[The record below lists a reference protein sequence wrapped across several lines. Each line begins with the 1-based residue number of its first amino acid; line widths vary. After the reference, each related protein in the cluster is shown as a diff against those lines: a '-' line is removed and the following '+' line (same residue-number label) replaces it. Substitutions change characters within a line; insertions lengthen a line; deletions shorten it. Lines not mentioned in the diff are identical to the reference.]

1 MTDSTILHLE
11 DLEKRYFSYFFN
23 TLILSGDIYDQLYC
37 CRTRWFYRCNTP
49 LSYRINSRLWN
60 HPVSRQNIFY
70 QYHWL
75 HCYRSRCFACLK
87 RLSSKSKACSFF
99 KDWNLWRIYYIFHFR
114 TGIDNADK
122 EWTSECGF
130 SLHDTKRSCRSRYNF
145 CNRVSSEMIFLHT
158 TILFE
163 SNPIRPSA

>member
-1 MTDSTILHLE
+1 MTDSMILHLE

-70 QYHWL
+70 QHRRL
-75 HCYRSRCFACLK
+75 HCYRPCCHACLK
-87 RLSSKSKACSFF
+87 RIYFKSKVYSFL
-99 KDWNLWRIYYIFHFR
+99 KDWNLRGIYYVLNLFTRIQHSHKR
-114 TGIDNADK
+114 G
-122 EWTSECGF
+122 TSQGGF
-130 SLHDTKRSCRSRYNF
+130 SLYDTQLTCRSMYDF
-145 CNRVSSEMIFLHT
+145 CNGVSFRVKSFHIWY
-158 TILFE
+158 
-163 SNPIRPSA
+163 N

>member
-1 MTDSTILHLE
+1 MTDSMILHLE

-87 RLSSKSKACSFF
+87 RLSSKSKACSFL
-99 KDWNLWRIYYIFHFR
+99 KDWNLWGFTTFSTFALESATLMKSGHPKVAFLYMLLSILVGVGAIFI
-114 TGIDNADK
+114 TDLIQ
-122 EWTSECGF
+122 
-130 SLHDTKRSCRSRYNF
+130 
-145 CNRVSSEMIFLHT
+145 IQ
-158 TILFE
+158 
-163 SNPIRPSA
+163 